1 MCDDKTT
8 TTKVYHHNI
17 PLPVLKPSIPC
28 PDSDRCDT
36 SGFHV
41 YPPRRSSPTI
51 IRFCPTLGWMYLVQ
65 NITHRTAV
73 SVVLYSP
80 TVFTVSDRWNGTQD
94 NLLVQTISTKIR
106 LNTYNPTETRSMGFF
121 HNQTFVLHTTSE
133 RSIDYS
139 VSDSRVE
146 FTPATTS

>member
-8 TTKVYHHNI
+8 TTKVYHNNI

-106 LNTYNPTETRSMGFF
+106 LNTYNKIRLNTYKGMFLESGYRGDSGPTAATVSGTL
-121 HNQTFVLHTTSE
+121 HVL
-133 RSIDYS
+133 
-139 VSDSRVE
+139 
-146 FTPATTS
+146 